1 MPHLAGNRIISSD
14 NESEGNSSPESRPA
28 TPTTLL
34 PLPPFY
40 PYLLG
45 TAGLSPLRTPT
56 ARRRL
61 SIDSLP
67 GSSPILTSS
76 PAPFSSPARQATTQA
91 LADSLLFALP
101 PLSSDGII
109 PSSPI
114 VGTKEE
120 RLATIR
126 KKSHRKRAQTIAT
139 QKVVSKELSEEN
151 KLAVFEEILAK
162 LTENGLTFGQLMLY
176 VFDPVYKQGA
186 TRWDGF
192 FKVEG
197 LATRILNLW
206 TSKTNSPTARAEVGG
221 WAEVYV
227 AEVVQ
232 EEAQNVTGSKFLQMG
247 RAAIN
252 NEYVTGFSMV
262 DVGQHLNSAA
272 RVAMKIFDAFAT
284 SARNLKTDLPQRTAK
299 RFTIVT
305 SSALA
310 LLGEFS
316 HKNNYSRRIMGL
328 YLYATG
334 AQRQTISVMSHLGI
348 SESYQNLTHK
358 IRMNIRRRA
367 RRVAILLSSKMEEL
381 LSTKLGTLR
390 ELSSSMRSFARVVAS
405 TGLFAA
411 SYDNI
416 NMMFRA
422 AEQVMG
428 RTDSQE
434 NGTCATIFALWKA
447 AAEDMKI
454 SDLNAAFDA
463 APPLSLKDILL
474 SKAELMVMDRC
485 LRHCILRIIIEHGG
499 EKFAKFREAL
509 DAALPV
515 TPDKIELHQTN
526 LHPLPAW
533 NIDQATIVA
542 NAEVADAIYSELEVK
557 GLSHWKW
564 MVKILAGD
572 QLSIARLRSLLSIRA
587 GHERGYSGFGW
598 GVWMPGLFHGKIAD
612 MHGFFVTH
620 WGVPHR
626 GTRNPGS
633 LSFHNTH
640 LHRSPIL
647 LSSLP
652 PFRVCRDLV
661 FVSLY
666 SRVLHCLLLV
676 SGKSSLEQCADS
688 VKTYAELEALAERI
702 HLEFANGN
710 LVSELRWKREMA
722 QTADGAAPP
731 GDEIFENSC
740 LLLRDA
746 LISREFTDSIKAG
759 DSGRIV
765 LVLKVLAL
773 SFRGNGRSKYAYEML
788 HLIHNLTHVWPEPIR
803 YIILNNWLVNPT
815 GNPFSW
821 VEVDL
826 MQEHMNFWI
835 KTIYQAHGSA
845 ASWDWLGMVAPCV
858 TALRHLSTS
867 ITQILGSDQGTK
879 HEPADLSTDI
889 ALLMSS
895 LAEHNV
901 YKIKGRVFAE
911 GDGSPTPDVISV
923 GAQHLS
929 DSSSNPLVEYNATF
943 RKLQARCRLRPL
955 VSSWTDSDI
964 DDPMDLPP
972 TLSHMDSELAGPLS
986 VTSLPAAV
994 GVAEHEITD
1003 VELTAAA
1010 DWMGSDDGG
1019 GDGSGPDNASAD
1031 GFEDDGLSAFERA
1044 MDEVNEPTLTRDS
1057 PQDVALDMDDGDDEF
1072 LFSKSIY
1079 DNDGDSDSDGYIDD
1093 VNDLDYLDG
1102 H

>member
-334 AQRQTISVMSHLGI
+334 AQRQTISVI
-348 SESYQNLTHK
+348 
-358 IRMNIRRRA
+358 
-367 RRVAILLSSKMEEL
+367 
-381 LSTKLGTLR
+381 TKLGTLR

-722 QTADGAAPP
+722 QTADGAVPP

-955 VSSWTDSDI
+955 
-964 DDPMDLPP
+964 
-972 TLSHMDSELAGPLS
+972 
-986 VTSLPAAV
+986 
-994 GVAEHEITD
+994 HEITD

-1057 PQDVALDMDDGDDEF
+1057 AQDVALDMDDGDDEF